1 MPLTAQLQAVIN
13 ATDIATA
20 TTPDV
25 GNLTPATH
33 SLATQKVLDLTAGTG
48 AGAVDVLYQDT
59 NTLAASANIDID
71 LSGSLA
77 RAIGGTAVFARVRG
91 IYIAADAANT
101 NNVVV
106 GAAAATQWLS
116 LIGTATG
123 TIILR
128 PGSWFLAGVGSAD
141 TTAWAVGAGASDLL
155 RIANSGAG
163 TSVTYTIV
171 IVGASA

>member
-13 ATDIATA
+13 ATDIATV

-25 GNLTPATH
+25 GSLTPATH
-33 SLATQKVLDLTAGTG
+33 SLATQKVLDLAAGTG

-59 NTLAASANIDID
+59 NTLAASGNIDID
-71 LSGSLA
+71 LSGALA

-91 IYIAADAANT
+91 IYIAAAAGNT

-106 GAAAATQWLS
+106 GAAATNQWITFL
-116 LIGTATG
+116 GTTTG

-128 PGSWFLAGVGSAD
+128 PGAWVLAGVGSAD
-141 TTAWAVGAGASDLL
+141 TTGWAVTAGTGDLL
-155 RIANSGAG
+155 RITNSAAG
-163 TSVTYTIV
+163 TTVDYTIV